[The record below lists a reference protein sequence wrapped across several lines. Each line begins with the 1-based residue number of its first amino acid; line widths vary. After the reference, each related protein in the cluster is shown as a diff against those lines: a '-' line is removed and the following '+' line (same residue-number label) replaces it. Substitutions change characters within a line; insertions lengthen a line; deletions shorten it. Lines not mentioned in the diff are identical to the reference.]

1 MSDEEMHDAR
11 QAAVAC
17 ATAVLE
23 GRLGVLEGCKLLS
36 DLAHSL
42 VASWFDD
49 DDFLVFGGLA
59 DESDALPTGTARQY
73 WSAEALE
80 REDLEIAR
88 YEALVRDQGFA
99 ACRNVVARFKEE
111 PSASV

>member
-1 MSDEEMHDAR
+1 MSDHEMHNAR

-23 GRLGVLEGCKLLS
+23 GRLGMLEGCKQLS
-36 DLAHSL
+36 DLAHAL
-42 VASWFDD
+42 VESWFDD
-49 DDFLVFGGLA
+49 EDFLVFGGIA

-73 WSAEALE
+73 WSAEALA
-80 REDLEIAR
+80 REDREIAR
-88 YEALVRDQGFA
+88 YEALVRDQVLV